1 MPGDMEKGKKTF
13 VQKCAQCH
21 TVEQGGKHKT
31 GPNLWGLLGRKTGQ
45 AEGFSYTDANK
56 SKGII
61 WSEETLM
68 VYLENPKKGEPRRR
82 ELRKTFA
89 RSKAINVNR
98 TYDEQVTSRA
108 QEPLSS
114 MRRRALLRKASSLP
128 PTTAHIL
135 SALLESRVNIPQ
147 YPSTAVDFKY
157 YLKEHNEREFFLELV
172 KDISNDLD
180 LTSLSY
186 KILVFV
192 CIMVDADR
200 CSLFLVEGTGNK
212 KTLVSKFFD
221 VHAGTTVLPSMNSDE
236 VQVPW
241 GKGII
246 GYVAEHGETVNIP
259 DAYQDRRFSDEI
271 DKLTGYKTKSLLCM
285 PIRNSDGEIIG
296 VAQAINKSSAGQLF
310 TEDDEKFSGELAPF
324 SLRRE
329 FWGQRGQR
337 EDPPPPFTAAHLKF
351 ANKIT
356 PVLFCRPKSLNCTVI
371 PWNAG
376 WPAADFTSPSS
387 FYHSRVGSLLRCL
400 HVRGRVLQ
408 MYLPF
413 CGIAISNA
421 QLFAASRKE
430 YDRSRVRLVQP
441 HPFMVQV
448 SEELLGDTCQTLIA
462 DGREQLEPTALLEV
476 VNDLFEEQ
484 TDLEKIVRKIMHR
497 AQTLLKCERCSVQL
511 LEDIESPVVKF
522 TKSFELLSPK
532 CSADA
537 DSSFK
542 DSMEKS
548 SYSDWLINNSIAE
561 LVASTGLPVNISDA
575 YQDPRFDAE
584 ADQFSD
590 FHIRSVLCVPIWNSN
605 HQIIGVAQVL
615 NRLDGKPFDDA
626 DQRLFEVFLFDS
638 AWAPRLRRRL
648 ANGCLLVSSQ
658 AFVIFCGLGIN
669 NTIMY
674 DQVKKSWA
682 KQSVALDV
690 LSYHATCSKTEVDKF
705 KAANIPLVCE
715 LGIDKLSFDDF
726 SLDVDAMITAA
737 LRMFIELGM
746 VQKFKIDYE
755 TLCRWLLTCQKK
767 LRDMVL
773 YHNWRHSL
781 QRLPVHV
788 CDAHD
793 GRLPGDPDGCG
804 DPGAHRGMC
813 VPRLG
818 PQGHQQCFP
827 GQHLQQSA
835 ALQRE
840 SNGKWTGSA
849 LSLLYGTSATL
860 EHHHFNH
867 AVMILQSEGHNIFCN
882 LSSTE
887 YSDLMQL
894 LKQSILAT
902 DLTLY
907 FENRNNFFE
916 LVSNGEYNWN
926 VKTHRDMCRS
936 MMMTACDLG
945 AVTKPWDI
953 SRKVRRHMLPD
964 VAGGATDGFPPHT
977 HTHTRVL
984 SLVTSGGRAGDQRV
998 LRAGRQGA
1006 IGAEADALCI
1016 NVLHPSLPQAI
1027 FDRNRKDELPGL
1039 QLGWIDGI
1047 CTPLYETLVKLN
1059 PKLQPMVDMIKAN
1072 RAKWEE
1078 LDKKRQHDPSASA
1091 PAS

>member
-1 MPGDMEKGKKTF
+1 MAVPNMVFSDVESFLDSHPDLFEDYLNRKGNYSMVEKWLKN
-13 VQKCAQCH
+13 H
-21 TVEQGGKHKT
+21 
-31 GPNLWGLLGRKTGQ
+31 Q
-45 AEGFSYTDANK
+45 ASK
-56 SKGII
+56 S
-61 WSEETLM
+61 
-68 VYLENPKKGEPRRR
+68 PAAAAPAEPREEKSNACKDSWASKCDGLQRR
-82 ELRKTFA
+82 ASQKELRKTFA

-98 TYDEQVTSRA
+98 TYDEHVNSRA
-108 QEPLSS
+108 QEPLTS

-296 VAQAINKSSAGQLF
+296 VAQAINKSSSGELF
-310 TEDDEKFSGELAPF
+310 TEDDEK
-324 SLRRE
+324 
-329 FWGQRGQR
+329 
-337 EDPPPPFTAAHLKF
+337 
-351 ANKIT
+351 
-356 PVLFCRPKSLNCTVI
+356 
-371 PWNAG
+371 
-376 WPAADFTSPSS
+376 
-387 FYHSRVGSLLRCL
+387 
-400 HVRGRVLQ
+400 VLQ

-430 YDRSRVRLVQP
+430 YDRSR
-441 HPFMVQV
+441 
-448 SEELLGDTCQTLIA
+448 
-462 DGREQLEPTALLEV
+462 ALLEV

-532 CSADA
+532 CSADTE
-537 DSSFK
+537 SSFK

-626 DQRLFEVFLFDS
+626 DQRLFE
-638 AWAPRLRRRL
+638 
-648 ANGCLLVSSQ
+648 

-715 LGIDKLSFDDF
+715 LGIGKLSFDDF

-737 LRMFIELGM
+737 LRMFMELGM

-755 TLCRWLLTCQKK
+755 TLCRWLLTVRKNY
-767 LRDMVL
+767 RMVL
-773 YHNWRHSL
+773 YHNWRHAFN
-781 QRLPVHV
+781 V
-788 CDAHD
+788 C
-793 GRLPGDPDGCG
+793 
-804 DPGAHRGMC
+804 
-813 VPRLG
+813 
-818 PQGHQQCFP
+818 QCMFAM
-827 GQHLQQSA
+827 L
-835 ALQRE
+835 
-840 SNGKWTGSA
+840 T
-849 LSLLYGTSATL
+849 
-860 EHHHFNH
+860 
-867 AVMILQSEGHNIFCN
+867 GHNIFSN

-887 YSDLMQL
+887 YGDLMQL

-907 FENRNNFFE
+907 FENRNSFFE
-916 LVSNGEYNWN
+916 LVSKGEYNWN
-926 VKTHRDMCRS
+926 VKGHRDMCRS

-945 AVTKPWDI
+945 AVTKPWEI
-953 SRKVRRHMLPD
+953 SRKV
-964 VAGGATDGFPPHT
+964 AE
-977 HTHTRVL
+977 
-984 SLVTSGGRAGDQRV
+984 LVTSEFFEQGDRERSE
-998 LRAGRQGA
+998 LK
-1006 IGAEADALCI
+1006 LT
-1016 NVLHPSLPQAI
+1016 PSAI

-1039 QLGWIDGI
+1039 QLEWIDGI

-1059 PKLQPMVDMIKAN
+1059 PKLQPMLDMIKAN

-1078 LDKKRQHDPSASA
+1078 LNKKRQRGQSVSA
-1091 PAS
+1091 PASPCSVDSTETSGCSVAKTGSTPCCSGDADGAPSKPVT

>member
-1 MPGDMEKGKKTF
+1 MSVPNIDFSDVESFLDNHPELFEDYLNRKGKYSMVEKWLKNHQVNKTP
-13 VQKCAQCH
+13 VNL
-21 TVEQGGKHKT
+21 TTDVDKT
-31 GPNLWGLLGRKTGQ
+31 GSTGSST
-45 AEGFSYTDANK
+45 GGSTSTS
-56 SKGII
+56 SKGCWIHRGDG
-61 WSEETLM
+61 LQ
-68 VYLENPKKGEPRRR
+68 RRPSQK

-89 RSKAINVNR
+89 RSKAVHANR
-98 TYDEQVTSRA
+98 TYDENSRA
-108 QEPLSS
+108 QEPLTS

-147 YPSTAVDFKY
+147 YPSTAIDFKY
-157 YLKEHNEREFFLELV
+157 YLKHNNEREFFLELV

-200 CSLFLVEGTGNK
+200 CSLFLVEGPASK
-212 KTLVSKFFD
+212 RTLVSKFFD
-221 VHAGTTVLPSMNSDE
+221 VHAGATVLPSSSTDNSDE

-259 DAYQDRRFSDEI
+259 DAYQDRRFSNEI

-285 PIRNSDGEIIG
+285 PIGNSDGEIIG
-296 VAQAINKSSAGQLF
+296 VAQAINKNPRGALF
-310 TEDDEKFSGELAPF
+310 TEDDEK
-324 SLRRE
+324 
-329 FWGQRGQR
+329 
-337 EDPPPPFTAAHLKF
+337 
-351 ANKIT
+351 
-356 PVLFCRPKSLNCTVI
+356 VLE
-371 PWNAG
+371 
-376 WPAADFTSPSS
+376 
-387 FYHSRVGSLLRCL
+387 
-400 HVRGRVLQ
+400 

-430 YDRSRVRLVQP
+430 YDRSR
-441 HPFMVQV
+441 
-448 SEELLGDTCQTLIA
+448 
-462 DGREQLEPTALLEV
+462 ALLEV

-537 DSSFK
+537 DNSFK
-542 DSMEKS
+542 DSLEKS

-584 ADQFSD
+584 ADQFSG

-626 DQRLFEVFLFDS
+626 DQRLFE
-638 AWAPRLRRRL
+638 
-648 ANGCLLVSSQ
+648 

-737 LRMFIELGM
+737 LRMFMELGM

-755 TLCRWLLTCQKK
+755 TLCRWLLTVRKNY
-767 LRDMVL
+767 RMVL
-773 YHNWRHSL
+773 YHNWRHAFN
-781 QRLPVHV
+781 V
-788 CDAHD
+788 CQCMFSMLTTAGFQQTLTEVEMLALIVGCLCHD
-793 GRLPGDPDGCG
+793 LD
-804 DPGAHRGMC
+804 HRGTNNAF
-813 VPRLG
+813 
-818 PQGHQQCFP
+818 QAK
-827 GQHLQQSA
+827 S
-835 ALQRE
+835 
-840 SNGKWTGSA
+840 GSA
-849 LSLLYGTSATL
+849 LSQLYGTSATL

-867 AVMILQSEGHNIFCN
+867 AVMILQSEGHNIFAN
-882 LSSTE
+882 LSSRE

-907 FENRNNFFE
+907 FEKRSEFFE
-916 LVSNGEYNWN
+916 LVDKGEYNWN
-926 VKTHRDMCRS
+926 FKNHREMLRYTYGHIYQILFPVQSLLQFFFFFWS
-936 MMMTACDLG
+936 MLMTACDLG
-945 AVTKPWDI
+945 AVTKPWEI
-953 SRKVRRHMLPD
+953 SRK
-964 VAGGATDGFPPHT
+964 A
-977 HTHTRVL
+977 
-984 SLVTSGGRAGDQRV
+984 S
-998 LRAGRQGA
+998 
-1006 IGAEADALCI
+1006 
-1016 NVLHPSLPQAI
+1016 AI

-1039 QLGWIDGI
+1039 QLEWIDGI
-1047 CTPLYETLVKLN
+1047 CAPLYEVIPTAFTL
-1059 PKLQPMVDMIKAN
+1059 
-1072 RAKWEE
+1072 
-1078 LDKKRQHDPSASA
+1078 
-1091 PAS
+1091 

>member
-1 MPGDMEKGKKTF
+1 MTAAAAMAGSNMVFSDVESFLDEHPELLEDYLNRKGKASMVEKWMKSHHATKTPANSSAEAEKAANACSKDSWASRSDGLQRRPS
-13 VQKCAQCH
+13 QK
-21 TVEQGGKHKT
+21 
-31 GPNLWGLLGRKTGQ
+31 
-45 AEGFSYTDANK
+45 
-56 SKGII
+56 
-61 WSEETLM
+61 
-68 VYLENPKKGEPRRR
+68 

-89 RSKAINVNR
+89 RSKAINANR
-98 TYDEQVTSRA
+98 TYDEHVNSRA
-108 QEPLSS
+108 QEPLTS

-147 YPSTAVDFKY
+147 YPSTAVDYKY
-157 YLKEHNEREFFLELV
+157 HLKEHNEREFFLELV

-200 CSLFLVEGTGNK
+200 CSLFLVEGPANK

-221 VHAGTTVLPSMNSDE
+221 VHAGTTVLPSLSNSDE

-259 DAYQDRRFSDEI
+259 DAYQDHRFSDEI

-285 PIRNSDGEIIG
+285 PIHNSDGEVIG
-296 VAQAINKSSAGQLF
+296 VAQGINKSPNGALF
-310 TEDDEKFSGELAPF
+310 TEDDEK
-324 SLRRE
+324 
-329 FWGQRGQR
+329 
-337 EDPPPPFTAAHLKF
+337 
-351 ANKIT
+351 
-356 PVLFCRPKSLNCTVI
+356 
-371 PWNAG
+371 
-376 WPAADFTSPSS
+376 
-387 FYHSRVGSLLRCL
+387 
-400 HVRGRVLQ
+400 VLQ

-430 YDRSRVRLVQP
+430 YDRSRV
-441 HPFMVQV
+441 
-448 SEELLGDTCQTLIA
+448 
-462 DGREQLEPTALLEV
+462 
-476 VNDLFEEQ
+476 
-484 TDLEKIVRKIMHR
+484 
-497 AQTLLKCERCSVQL
+497 
-511 LEDIESPVVKF
+511 VKF

-532 CSADA
+532 CSADMEN
-537 DSSFK
+537 SFK
-542 DSMEKS
+542 DSIEKS

-584 ADQFSD
+584 ADQFSG

-626 DQRLFEVFLFDS
+626 DQRLFE
-638 AWAPRLRRRL
+638 
-648 ANGCLLVSSQ
+648 

-726 SLDVDAMITAA
+726 SLDVDAMVTAA
-737 LRMFIELGM
+737 LRMFMELGM

-755 TLCRWLLTCQKK
+755 TLCRWLLTVRKNY
-767 LRDMVL
+767 RMVL
-773 YHNWRHSL
+773 YHNWRHAFNVCQCMFSL
-781 QRLPVHV
+781 LTTAGFQETLTEMEILALIVG
-788 CDAHD
+788 CICHD
-793 GRLPGDPDGCG
+793 LD
-804 DPGAHRGMC
+804 HRGTNNAF
-813 VPRLG
+813 
-818 PQGHQQCFP
+818 Q
-827 GQHLQQSA
+827 A
-835 ALQRE
+835 
-840 SNGKWTGSA
+840 KTGSA

-867 AVMILQSEGHNIFCN
+867 AVMILQSEGHNIFSN
-882 LSSTE
+882 LSSHE
-887 YSDLMQL
+887 YGELMQL

-907 FENRNNFFE
+907 FQNRNSFFE
-916 LVSNGEYNWN
+916 LVNKGEYNWN
-926 VKTHRDMCRS
+926 VKEHRDMCRS
-936 MMMTACDLG
+936 MLMTACDLG
-945 AVTKPWDI
+945 AVTKPWEI
-953 SRKVRRHMLPD
+953 SCKV
-964 VAGGATDGFPPHT
+964 AE
-977 HTHTRVL
+977 
-984 SLVTSGGRAGDQRV
+984 LVTSEFFEQGDRERSE
-998 LRAGRQGA
+998 LK
-1006 IGAEADALCI
+1006 LT
-1016 NVLHPSLPQAI
+1016 PSAI

-1039 QLGWIDGI
+1039 QLEWIDGI
-1047 CTPLYETLVKLN
+1047 CAPLYETFAKLN
-1059 PKLQPMVDMIKAN
+1059 PKLQPMVDLIKAN

-1078 LDKKRQHDPSASA
+1078 LHHRHQRSQERSSPGSPCNADATATSCS
-1091 PAS
+1091 

>member
-1 MPGDMEKGKKTF
+1 MAVSTMVFSDVESFLDSHPELFEDYLNRKGK
-13 VQKCAQCH
+13 H
-21 TVEQGGKHKT
+21 SMVEKWLKNHKASKSAA
-31 GPNLWGLLGRKTGQ
+31 PA
-45 AEGFSYTDANK
+45 AEPREEK
-56 SKGII
+56 SKDSWASKCDG
-61 WSEETLM
+61 LQ
-68 VYLENPKKGEPRRR
+68 RRASQR

-98 TYDEQVTSRA
+98 TYDEHVNTRA
-108 QEPLSS
+108 QEPLTS

-221 VHAGTTVLPSMNSDE
+221 VHAGTKVLPSINSDE

-246 GYVAEHGETVNIP
+246 GYVAEHGETVNIS

-271 DKLTGYKTKSLLCM
+271 DKLTGYKTRSLLCM
-285 PIRNSDGEIIG
+285 PICNSDGDIIG
-296 VAQAINKSSAGQLF
+296 VAQAINKTSIGELF
-310 TEDDEKFSGELAPF
+310 NEDDEKIHSQIPKVLLANESAPAGAIDGHCLSGKIII
-324 SLRRE
+324 RE
-329 FWGQRGQR
+329 FQ
-337 EDPPPPFTAAHLKF
+337 LKWHY
-351 ANKIT
+351 
-356 PVLFCRPKSLNCTVI
+356 VL
-371 PWNAG
+371 
-376 WPAADFTSPSS
+376 
-387 FYHSRVGSLLRCL
+387 H
-400 HVRGRVLQ
+400 

-413 CGIAISNA
+413 CGIAITNA

-430 YDRSRVRLVQP
+430 YDRSR
-441 HPFMVQV
+441 
-448 SEELLGDTCQTLIA
+448 
-462 DGREQLEPTALLEV
+462 ALLEV

-532 CSADA
+532 CSADTEI
-537 DSSFK
+537 SPFK

-615 NRLDGKPFDDA
+615 NLLDGQPFDDA
-626 DQRLFEVFLFDS
+626 DQRLFE
-638 AWAPRLRRRL
+638 
-648 ANGCLLVSSQ
+648 

-682 KQSVALDV
+682 KQSVALDYAGIQHYSAFTV

-705 KAANIPLVCE
+705 KEANIPLVCE
-715 LGIDKLSFDDF
+715 LGIDKLYFDDF
-726 SLDVDAMITAA
+726 SLDMDAMITAA
-737 LRMFIELGM
+737 LRMFMELGM

-755 TLCRWLLTCQKK
+755 TLCRWLLTVRKNY
-767 LRDMVL
+767 RMVL
-773 YHNWRHSL
+773 YHNWRHAFN
-781 QRLPVHV
+781 V
-788 CDAHD
+788 C
-793 GRLPGDPDGCG
+793 
-804 DPGAHRGMC
+804 
-813 VPRLG
+813 
-818 PQGHQQCFP
+818 QCMFAMLTTA
-827 GQHLQQSA
+827 GFQETLTEVETL
-835 ALQRE
+835 AL
-840 SNGKWTGSA
+840 
-849 LSLLYGTSATL
+849 
-860 EHHHFNH
+860 
-867 AVMILQSEGHNIFCN
+867 IGHNIFSN

-907 FENRNNFFE
+907 FENRNTFFE
-916 LVSNGEYNWN
+916 MVSNGEYNWN
-926 VKTHRDMCRS
+926 VKAHRDMCRS

-945 AVTKPWDI
+945 AVTKPWEI
-953 SRKVRRHMLPD
+953 SRKV
-964 VAGGATDGFPPHT
+964 AE
-977 HTHTRVL
+977 
-984 SLVTSGGRAGDQRV
+984 LVTSEFFEQGDRERSE
-998 LRAGRQGA
+998 LK
-1006 IGAEADALCI
+1006 LT
-1016 NVLHPSLPQAI
+1016 PSAI

-1039 QLGWIDGI
+1039 QLEWIDGI
-1047 CTPLYETLVKLN
+1047 CVPLYETLVKLN

-1072 RAKWEE
+1072 RANWEE
-1078 LDKKRQHDPSASA
+1078 LNKKRQRSQSVSSPSSSCSGDSTETSGCTVA
-1091 PAS
+1091 PCCSGDADGTPSKPVS

>member
-1 MPGDMEKGKKTF
+1 MAGANMVFSDVETFLDEHPELLEDYLNRKGKASMVEKWMKSHPKTPEKAASACAKDSWASRGDGLQRRAS
-13 VQKCAQCH
+13 QK
-21 TVEQGGKHKT
+21 
-31 GPNLWGLLGRKTGQ
+31 
-45 AEGFSYTDANK
+45 
-56 SKGII
+56 
-61 WSEETLM
+61 
-68 VYLENPKKGEPRRR
+68 

-89 RSKAINVNR
+89 RSKAINANR
-98 TYDEQVTSRA
+98 TYDEHVNSRA
-108 QEPLSS
+108 QEPLTS

-147 YPSTAVDFKY
+147 YPSTAVDYKY

-200 CSLFLVEGTGNK
+200 CSLFLVEGPTNK

-221 VHAGTTVLPSMNSDE
+221 VHAGTTVLPSLSNSDE

-259 DAYQDRRFSDEI
+259 DAYQDHRFSDEI

-285 PIRNSDGEIIG
+285 PIHNSDGEVIG
-296 VAQAINKSSAGQLF
+296 VAQAINKSPNGALF
-310 TEDDEKFSGELAPF
+310 TQDDEK
-324 SLRRE
+324 
-329 FWGQRGQR
+329 
-337 EDPPPPFTAAHLKF
+337 
-351 ANKIT
+351 
-356 PVLFCRPKSLNCTVI
+356 
-371 PWNAG
+371 
-376 WPAADFTSPSS
+376 
-387 FYHSRVGSLLRCL
+387 
-400 HVRGRVLQ
+400 
-408 MYLPF
+408 
-413 CGIAISNA
+413 
-421 QLFAASRKE
+421 
-430 YDRSRVRLVQP
+430 
-441 HPFMVQV
+441 
-448 SEELLGDTCQTLIA
+448 
-462 DGREQLEPTALLEV
+462 ALLEV

-532 CSADA
+532 CSADMEN
-537 DSSFK
+537 SFK
-542 DSMEKS
+542 DSMDKS

-584 ADQFSD
+584 ADQFSG

-626 DQRLFEVFLFDS
+626 DQRLFE
-638 AWAPRLRRRL
+638 
-648 ANGCLLVSSQ
+648 

-726 SLDVDAMITAA
+726 SLDVDAMVTAA
-737 LRMFIELGM
+737 LRMFMELGM

-755 TLCRWLLTCQKK
+755 TLCRWLLTVRKNY
-767 LRDMVL
+767 RMVL
-773 YHNWRHSL
+773 YHNWRHAFN
-781 QRLPVHV
+781 V
-788 CDAHD
+788 CQCMFSMLTTAGFQETLTEMETLALIVGCICHD
-793 GRLPGDPDGCG
+793 LD
-804 DPGAHRGMC
+804 HRGTNNAF
-813 VPRLG
+813 
-818 PQGHQQCFP
+818 Q
-827 GQHLQQSA
+827 A
-835 ALQRE
+835 
-840 SNGKWTGSA
+840 KTGSA

-867 AVMILQSEGHNIFCN
+867 AVMILQSEGHNIFSN
-882 LSSTE
+882 LSSHE
-887 YSDLMQL
+887 YGELMQL

-907 FENRNNFFE
+907 FQNRNSFFE
-916 LVSNGEYNWN
+916 LVNKGEYNWN
-926 VKTHRDMCRS
+926 VKEHREMCRS
-936 MMMTACDLG
+936 MLMTACDLG
-945 AVTKPWDI
+945 AVTKPWEI
-953 SRKVRRHMLPD
+953 SHKV
-964 VAGGATDGFPPHT
+964 AE
-977 HTHTRVL
+977 
-984 SLVTSGGRAGDQRV
+984 LVTSEFFEQGDRERSE
-998 LRAGRQGA
+998 LK
-1006 IGAEADALCI
+1006 LT
-1016 NVLHPSLPQAI
+1016 PSAI

-1039 QLGWIDGI
+1039 QLEWIDGI
-1047 CTPLYETLVKLN
+1047 CAPLYETFAKLN
-1059 PKLQPMVDMIKAN
+1059 PKLQPMMDLIKAN

-1078 LDKKRQHDPSASA
+1078 LHHRHQRISQEASI
-1091 PAS
+1091 PASPDHAEVSSSCSCAEPLHSIS

>member
-1 MPGDMEKGKKTF
+1 MAVPTMVFSDVESFLDSHPDLFEDYLNRKGK
-13 VQKCAQCH
+13 H
-21 TVEQGGKHKT
+21 SMVEKWLKNHKASQS
-31 GPNLWGLLGRKTGQ
+31 PAAAAPAAPR
-45 AEGFSYTDANK
+45 DANACTD
-56 SKGII
+56 SWASQRDG
-61 WSEETLM
+61 
-68 VYLENPKKGEPRRR
+68 PHRRVSQK

-89 RSKAINVNR
+89 RSKAVNVNR
-98 TYDEQVTSRA
+98 TYDEHVNSRA
-108 QEPLSS
+108 QEPLTS

-200 CSLFLVEGTGNK
+200 CSLFLVEGAGNK

-221 VHAGTTVLPSMNSDE
+221 VHAGTTVLPSINSDE

-246 GYVAEHGETVNIP
+246 GYVAEHGETVNIS
-259 DAYQDRRFSDEI
+259 DAYQTLCFGRQRPDELCISMHHHLKDRRFSDEI

-285 PIRNSDGEIIG
+285 PIHNSDGEIIG
-296 VAQAINKSSAGQLF
+296 VAQAINKTSSGELF
-310 TEDDEKFSGELAPF
+310 TEDDEK
-324 SLRRE
+324 
-329 FWGQRGQR
+329 
-337 EDPPPPFTAAHLKF
+337 
-351 ANKIT
+351 
-356 PVLFCRPKSLNCTVI
+356 
-371 PWNAG
+371 
-376 WPAADFTSPSS
+376 
-387 FYHSRVGSLLRCL
+387 
-400 HVRGRVLQ
+400 VLQ

-430 YDRSRVRLVQP
+430 YDRSR
-441 HPFMVQV
+441 
-448 SEELLGDTCQTLIA
+448 
-462 DGREQLEPTALLEV
+462 ALLEV

-532 CSADA
+532 CSADIE
-537 DSSFK
+537 SSFK

-615 NRLDGKPFDDA
+615 NRLDGQPFDDA
-626 DQRLFEVFLFDS
+626 DQRLFE
-638 AWAPRLRRRL
+638 
-648 ANGCLLVSSQ
+648 

-715 LGIDKLSFDDF
+715 LGIGKLSFDDF

-737 LRMFIELGM
+737 LRMFMELGM

-755 TLCRWLLTCQKK
+755 TLCRWLLTVRKNY
-767 LRDMVL
+767 RMVL
-773 YHNWRHSL
+773 YHNWRHAFN
-781 QRLPVHV
+781 V
-788 CDAHD
+788 CQCMFAMLTTAGFQETLTEVETLALIVGCVCHD
-793 GRLPGDPDGCG
+793 LD
-804 DPGAHRGMC
+804 HRGTNNAF
-813 VPRLG
+813 
-818 PQGHQQCFP
+818 Q
-827 GQHLQQSA
+827 A
-835 ALQRE
+835 
-840 SNGKWTGSA
+840 KTGSA
-849 LSLLYGTSATL
+849 LALLYGTSATL

-867 AVMILQSEGHNIFCN
+867 AVMILQSEGHNIFSN
-882 LSSTE
+882 LSSKE
-887 YSDLMQL
+887 YGDLMQL

-907 FENRNNFFE
+907 FENRNTFFE

-926 VKTHRDMCRS
+926 LKAHRDMCRS

-945 AVTKPWDI
+945 AVTKPWEI
-953 SRKVRRHMLPD
+953 SRKV
-964 VAGGATDGFPPHT
+964 AE
-977 HTHTRVL
+977 
-984 SLVTSGGRAGDQRV
+984 LVTSEFFEQGDRERSE
-998 LRAGRQGA
+998 LK
-1006 IGAEADALCI
+1006 LT
-1016 NVLHPSLPQAI
+1016 PSAI

-1039 QLGWIDGI
+1039 QLEWIDGI

-1072 RAKWEE
+1072 RANWEE
-1078 LDKKRQHDPSASA
+1078 LNEKRQRGQSASA
-1091 PAS
+1091 PSGPCSGGHTDASECAAAETGGKSCCSGDADGTTPKPVS

>member
-1 MPGDMEKGKKTF
+1 MAVSNMVFSDVESFLDMHPELFEDYLNRKGKHSMVEKWLKNHQASKSPAAAAPAEPEKPNACKDSWASKSDGLQRRAS
-13 VQKCAQCH
+13 QK
-21 TVEQGGKHKT
+21 
-31 GPNLWGLLGRKTGQ
+31 
-45 AEGFSYTDANK
+45 
-56 SKGII
+56 
-61 WSEETLM
+61 
-68 VYLENPKKGEPRRR
+68 
-82 ELRKTFA
+82 ELRKSFA
-89 RSKAINVNR
+89 RSKAINANR
-98 TYDEQVTSRA
+98 TYDEHVNSRA
-108 QEPLSS
+108 QEPLTS

-147 YPSTAVDFKY
+147 YPSTAIDFKY

-200 CSLFLVEGTGNK
+200 CSLFLVEGTANK

-221 VHAGTTVLPSMNSDE
+221 VHAGITVLPSMSNSDE

-296 VAQAINKSSAGQLF
+296 VAQAINKSPSGALF
-310 TEDDEKFSGELAPF
+310 TEDDEK
-324 SLRRE
+324 
-329 FWGQRGQR
+329 
-337 EDPPPPFTAAHLKF
+337 
-351 ANKIT
+351 
-356 PVLFCRPKSLNCTVI
+356 
-371 PWNAG
+371 
-376 WPAADFTSPSS
+376 
-387 FYHSRVGSLLRCL
+387 
-400 HVRGRVLQ
+400 VLQ

-430 YDRSRVRLVQP
+430 YDRSR
-441 HPFMVQV
+441 
-448 SEELLGDTCQTLIA
+448 
-462 DGREQLEPTALLEV
+462 ALLEV

-532 CSADA
+532 CSADTEN
-537 DSSFK
+537 SFK

-584 ADQFSD
+584 ADQFSG

-626 DQRLFEVFLFDS
+626 DQRLFE
-638 AWAPRLRRRL
+638 
-648 ANGCLLVSSQ
+648 

-737 LRMFIELGM
+737 LRMFMELGM

-755 TLCRWLLTCQKK
+755 VRQMFYCKNILSHYCINSLTAGFQETLTEVEILALIVGC
-767 LRDMVL
+767 
-773 YHNWRHSL
+773 
-781 QRLPVHV
+781 V
-788 CDAHD
+788 CHD
-793 GRLPGDPDGCG
+793 LD
-804 DPGAHRGMC
+804 HRGTNNAF
-813 VPRLG
+813 
-818 PQGHQQCFP
+818 Q
-827 GQHLQQSA
+827 A
-835 ALQRE
+835 
-840 SNGKWTGSA
+840 KTGSA

-867 AVMILQSEGHNIFCN
+867 AVMILQSEGHNIFSN
-882 LSSTE
+882 LSSRE
-887 YSDLMQL
+887 YGDLMQL

-907 FENRNNFFE
+907 FENRNTFFE
-916 LVSNGEYNWN
+916 LVSKGEYNWN
-926 VKTHRDMCRS
+926 VKAHRDMCRS
-936 MMMTACDLG
+936 MLMTACDLG
-945 AVTKPWDI
+945 AVTKPWEI
-953 SRKVRRHMLPD
+953 SRKV
-964 VAGGATDGFPPHT
+964 AE
-977 HTHTRVL
+977 
-984 SLVTSGGRAGDQRV
+984 LVTNEFFEQGDRERSE
-998 LRAGRQGA
+998 LK
-1006 IGAEADALCI
+1006 LT
-1016 NVLHPSLPQAI
+1016 PSAI

-1039 QLGWIDGI
+1039 QLEWIDGI
-1047 CTPLYETLVKLN
+1047 CAPLYETLVKLN
-1059 PKLQPMVDMIKAN
+1059 PKLQPMLDMIQAN

-1078 LDKKRQHDPSASA
+1078 LNKERQRGESVSA
-1091 PAS
+1091 PPSPCSGDSTESSGCTVAKTGGTPCCSSDGDGGPFKHVS

>member
-1 MPGDMEKGKKTF
+1 
-13 VQKCAQCH
+13 
-21 TVEQGGKHKT
+21 
-31 GPNLWGLLGRKTGQ
+31 
-45 AEGFSYTDANK
+45 
-56 SKGII
+56 
-61 WSEETLM
+61 
-68 VYLENPKKGEPRRR
+68 
-82 ELRKTFA
+82 
-89 RSKAINVNR
+89 
-98 TYDEQVTSRA
+98 
-108 QEPLSS
+108 
-114 MRRRALLRKASSLP
+114 
-128 PTTAHIL
+128 
-135 SALLESRVNIPQ
+135 
-147 YPSTAVDFKY
+147 
-157 YLKEHNEREFFLELV
+157 
-172 KDISNDLD
+172 
-180 LTSLSY
+180 
-186 KILVFV
+186 
-192 CIMVDADR
+192 
-200 CSLFLVEGTGNK
+200 
-212 KTLVSKFFD
+212 
-221 VHAGTTVLPSMNSDE
+221 
-236 VQVPW
+236 
-241 GKGII
+241 
-246 GYVAEHGETVNIP
+246 
-259 DAYQDRRFSDEI
+259 
-271 DKLTGYKTKSLLCM
+271 M

-296 VAQAINKSSAGQLF
+296 VAQAINKSSSGTLF
-310 TEDDEKFSGELAPF
+310 TEDDEK
-324 SLRRE
+324 
-329 FWGQRGQR
+329 
-337 EDPPPPFTAAHLKF
+337 
-351 ANKIT
+351 
-356 PVLFCRPKSLNCTVI
+356 
-371 PWNAG
+371 
-376 WPAADFTSPSS
+376 
-387 FYHSRVGSLLRCL
+387 
-400 HVRGRVLQ
+400 VLQ

-430 YDRSRVRLVQP
+430 YDRSR
-441 HPFMVQV
+441 
-448 SEELLGDTCQTLIA
+448 
-462 DGREQLEPTALLEV
+462 ALLEV

-532 CSADA
+532 CSADTE
-537 DSSFK
+537 SSFK

-626 DQRLFEVFLFDS
+626 DQRLFE
-638 AWAPRLRRRL
+638 
-648 ANGCLLVSSQ
+648 

-737 LRMFIELGM
+737 LRMFMELGM

-755 TLCRWLLTCQKK
+755 TLCRWLLTVRKNY
-767 LRDMVL
+767 RMVL
-773 YHNWRHSL
+773 YHNWRHAFN
-781 QRLPVHV
+781 V
-788 CDAHD
+788 CQCMFAMLTTAGFQETLTEVEILALIVGCVCHD
-793 GRLPGDPDGCG
+793 LD
-804 DPGAHRGMC
+804 HRGTNNAF
-813 VPRLG
+813 
-818 PQGHQQCFP
+818 Q
-827 GQHLQQSA
+827 A
-835 ALQRE
+835 
-840 SNGKWTGSA
+840 KTGSA
-849 LSLLYGTSATL
+849 LALLYGTSATL

-867 AVMILQSEGHNIFCN
+867 AVMILQSEGHNIFSN

-907 FENRNNFFE
+907 FENRNMFFE

-926 VKTHRDMCRS
+926 VKAHRDMCRS

-945 AVTKPWDI
+945 AVTKPWEI
-953 SRKVRRHMLPD
+953 SRKV
-964 VAGGATDGFPPHT
+964 AE
-977 HTHTRVL
+977 
-984 SLVTSGGRAGDQRV
+984 LVTSEFFEQGDRERSE
-998 LRAGRQGA
+998 LK
-1006 IGAEADALCI
+1006 LT
-1016 NVLHPSLPQAI
+1016 PSAI

-1039 QLGWIDGI
+1039 QLEWIDGI
-1047 CTPLYETLVKLN
+1047 CSPLYETLVKLN
-1059 PKLQPMVDMIKAN
+1059 PKLQPMLDMIKAN

-1078 LDKKRQHDPSASA
+1078 LNKKRQRGQSVSA
-1091 PAS
+1091 PASPCSGDSTETSGCSVAKTGSTPCCSGNADGKPSKPVK